1 MWNRNTDRLLVEILL
16 ELRKQTELLESLVPG
31 RPTSL
36 QVDFGKPTQKEK

>member
-1 MWNRNTDRLLVEILL
+1 MWNRCTERILIEILQ

-36 QVDFGKPTQKEK
+36 RVDFGKPVKKET